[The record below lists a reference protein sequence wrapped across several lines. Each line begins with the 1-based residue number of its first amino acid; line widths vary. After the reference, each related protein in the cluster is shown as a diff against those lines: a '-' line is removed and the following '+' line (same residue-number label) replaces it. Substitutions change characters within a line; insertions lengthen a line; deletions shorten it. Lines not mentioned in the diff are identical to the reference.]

1 MEIVEKIQTLVKFS
15 ESSAKNTL
23 ILSGIC
29 LAIFC
34 FITLGQRLIQRESQS
49 VIELWLTGLL
59 AGLIMSAIGMY
70 KPTLLDY
77 IFPNKTETHYETNID
92 KNKYELSVVTNDN
105 QKYLKF
111 DNKGNKNIILRHND
125 KEVNKD
131 IFKILAEN
139 DKEYLLELEVVDKG
153 FFSDTVRN
161 ENVSL
166 QKK

>member
-1 MEIVEKIQTLVKFS
+1 MEIVEKIQTVVKFS

-34 FITLGQRLIQRESQS
+34 FITLGQILIQRKSQS

-59 AGLIMSAIGMY
+59 AGLIMAAIGTY
-70 KPTLLDY
+70 KPTLLDS
-77 IFPNKTETHYETNID
+77 FLADTTETRYETNID

-111 DNKGNKNIILRHND
+111 DNKGNKNILLRHND
-125 KEVNKD
+125 KQIDKD

-139 DKEYLLELEVVDKG
+139 DKEYLLELEVVDRG
-153 FFSDTVRN
+153 FFTDTVRT

-166 QKK
+166 SK

>member
-1 MEIVEKIQTLVKFS
+1 MEIVEKIETLVKFS

-34 FITLGQRLIQRESQS
+34 FITLGQRLIQRKSQS

-59 AGLIMSAIGMY
+59 AGLIIATIGTY
-70 KPTLLDY
+70 KPTLLDS
-77 IFPNKTETHYETNID
+77 FLADTTEARYETNVD

-111 DNKGNKNIILRHND
+111 DNKGNKNILLRHND
-125 KEVNKD
+125 KQIDKD

-139 DKEYLLELEVVDKG
+139 DKEYLLELEVVDRG

-166 QKK
+166 SK

>member
-1 MEIVEKIQTLVKFS
+1 MEIVEKIQTVVKFS

-34 FITLGQRLIQRESQS
+34 FITLGQTLIQRKSQS

-59 AGLIMSAIGMY
+59 AGLIMAVIGTY
-70 KPTLLDY
+70 KPTLLDS
-77 IFPNKTETHYETNID
+77 FLADTTETRYETNID

-111 DNKGNKNIILRHND
+111 DNKGNKNILLRHNNKQID
-125 KEVNKD
+125 KD

-139 DKEYLLELEVVDKG
+139 DKEYLLELEVVDRG
-153 FFSDTVRN
+153 FFTDTVRT

-166 QKK
+166 SK

>member
-1 MEIVEKIQTLVKFS
+1 MEIVEKIETLVKFS

-34 FITLGQRLIQRESQS
+34 FITLGQKLIQRKSQS

-59 AGLIMSAIGMY
+59 AGLIMATIGTY
-70 KPTLLDY
+70 KPKLLDS
-77 IFPNKTETHYETNID
+77 FLADTTETRYETNVD
-92 KNKYELSVVTNDN
+92 KNKYELSVLTNDN

-111 DNKGNKNIILRHND
+111 DNKGNKNILLRHND
-125 KEVNKD
+125 KQIDKD

-139 DKEYLLELEVVDKG
+139 DKEYLLELEVVDRG

-166 QKK
+166 SK